1 MQREGKLTM
10 SRKILIYGGTGGI
23 GSAIGRVLQSQGDE
37 VYLVGRMADKQQ
49 DLISLDGVHFIAAD
63 VTGTGVFEHIM
74 EEVGPELHGLV
85 YAIGSLNLGSLRR
98 LGAEDYRRDFE
109 LNAMGAALAARAA
122 LPALKKVGEGGAI
135 VLFSSVAALQGFS
148 LHASVSMAKG
158 AVSGL
163 TLALAA
169 ELAPRIRVN
178 ALAPSLTQTP
188 LSEKLLT
195 NPDAAQAMAAQHP
208 LKRLGTPEDV
218 ARLAVFL
225 LSPEAGWISGQILS
239 VDGGRSSLQTGR

>member
-1 MQREGKLTM
+1 M

-23 GSAIGRVLQSQGDE
+23 GSAIGRSLQSQGNE
-37 VYLVGRMADKQQ
+37 VYLVGRKADKQQ
-49 DLISLDGVHFIAAD
+49 DLVSLEGVHFIAAD
-63 VTGTGVFEHIM
+63 VTSAGAFDQVM
-74 EEVGPELHGLV
+74 EEVGPELDGLV
-85 YAIGSLNLGSLRR
+85 YAVGSINLGSLRR
-98 LGAEDYRRDFE
+98 LGAEDYSRDFE
-109 LNAMGAALAARAA
+109 LNAMRQRLSVQAALT
-122 LPALKKVGEGGAI
+122 ALKKGGEAASI
-135 VLFSSVAALQGFS
+135 VFFSSVAALHGFP

-178 ALAPSLTQTP
+178 ALAPSLTKTP
-188 LSEKLLT
+188 LSEQLLT
-195 NPDAAQAMAAQHP
+195 NPDAAGALAAQHP
-208 LKRLGTPEDV
+208 LKRLGTPEDA

-225 LSPEAGWISGQILS
+225 LSPESTWITGQILS

>member
-1 MQREGKLTM
+1 M

-23 GSAIGRVLQSQGDE
+23 GSAIGRLLQSQGDE
-37 VYLVGRMADKQQ
+37 VYLVGRQADKQQ
-49 DLISLDGVHFIAAD
+49 DLLSLDGVYFIAAD
-63 VTGTGVFEHIM
+63 VTKAGVFDQVM

-85 YAIGSLNLGSLRR
+85 YAIGSINLGSLRR
-98 LGAEDYRRDFE
+98 LGPGDYSRDFE
-109 LNAMGAALAARAA
+109 LNAMGAALAVKAA
-122 LPALKKVGEGGAI
+122 LTALKKGGEAASI
-135 VLFSSVAALQGFS
+135 VLFSSVAALQGFP

-178 ALAPSLTQTP
+178 ALAPSLTKTP
-188 LSEKLLT
+188 LAEKLLA
-195 NPDAAQAMAAQHP
+195 NPDAAEALAAQHP
-208 LKRLGTPEDV
+208 LKRLGRPEDA

-225 LSPEAGWISGQILS
+225 LSPEAGWISGQILA
-239 VDGGRSSLQTGR
+239 VDGGRSALQTAR